1 MSKYWKIAVIV
12 TALIVAVVVFT
23 FFVPSPYY
31 IIGSIVVGAVAGR
44 CAGNIRDGKW

>member
-1 MSKYWKIAVIV
+1 MNKYWKIAAIV
-12 TALIVAVVVFT
+12 AALVVAVVVFA

-31 IIGSIVVGAVAGR
+31 IIGSIVVGAIAGH